1 VPTPLSHAAVPIA
14 ARIVLGERLVSNRL
28 LWTGVAGSILPDLDV
43 VAFTLGIPYD
53 HPLGHRGFTHSVFFA
68 ASVALLAA
76 TCFRKLQATFAIAFL
91 FIFVSVASHG
101 VLDAFTSG
109 GKGIAFLWPFY
120 DGRYFARFRPIIV
133 APIEPSLF
141 FTKTGIYVLYSELLW
156 IWIPGSL
163 AALAATLWKRR
174 RSSSG

>member
-1 VPTPLSHAAVPIA
+1 MPTPLSHTAVPIA
-14 ARIVLGERLVSNRL
+14 ARVFFGERFISNRL

-53 HPLGHRGFTHSVFFA
+53 HPLGHRGFTHSIFFA
-68 ASVALLAA
+68 AVVALLAA
-76 TCFRKLQATFAIAFL
+76 TCFRKLQASFAIAFWFL
-91 FIFVSVASHG
+91 FLSIASHG

-120 DGRYFARFRPIIV
+120 DTRYFARFRPIIV

-141 FTKTGIYVLYSELLW
+141 FSMRGVYVLYSELLW
-156 IWIPGSL
+156 IWIPGFL
-163 AALAATLWKRR
+163 AVLPAALWRR
-174 RSSSG
+174 RRP